1 MAFSFWRSPFRGAIK
16 AMRNAF
22 ASPIEKFDSKKAG
35 QIYKNGYQPM
45 YLSAGFIKPIVD
57 FTVGFVGTP
66 FVTKKD
72 GTTNEVMDAFNNRKS
87 SWMTSTRDAIVES
100 MVYVRFDF
108 QKSSPYSDKPEIT
121 VEILENERVLP
132 LIDNRGYIIGYRVES
147 DICYDSLDTS
157 KSYRMEEYIYADRIE
172 IKRFGAPLPLL
183 KEETI
188 QLRFGILTIV
198 PIINEPDKNKVGMSD
213 IEPLTPY
220 LSLYHNIMEQANQY
234 LHLHSEPKIK
244 LKIAD
249 YNKFIELNSQI
260 FNETEGTIDVGNGSV
275 FFVQKDDDVA
285 YISAA
290 SAMTDFTTLLQYTFY
305 NIVQASQTPEFLMGV
320 AIASSKASASE
331 QSIILDV
338 KTSRK
343 RTMFHEQYLILFKV
357 FSKIYSVVHTV
368 QLGTDE
374 VVLDWDNVQANS
386 SDVSGGIAPV
396 DGSSLPVIPSLKG
409 VG

>member
-1 MAFSFWRSPFRGAIK
+1 MGFWRTPFRGTIK
-16 AMRNAF
+16 AVRNAF
-22 ASPIEKFDSKKAG
+22 AKPVEKVDSKKG
-35 QIYKNGYQPM
+35 QGIYRNSEKQF
-45 YLSAGFIKPIVD
+45 YLSGGLVKTIVD
-57 FTVGFVGTP
+57 YTVGFVGTP
-66 FVTKKD
+66 FITKKD
-72 GTTNEVMDAFNNRKS
+72 GTTDQIMDAFNNRKS
-87 SWMTSTRDAIVES
+87 SLMGCIRDSVIES

-121 VEILENERVLP
+121 FEILENERVLP

-147 DICYDSLDTS
+147 DVCYDSLDTS
-157 KSYRMEEYIYADRIE
+157 KSYRMEEYIYSDKIL
-172 IKRFGAPLPLL
+172 IKRLGAPLPLA

-188 QLRFGILTIV
+188 LLRFGILPIV
-198 PIINEPDKNKVGMSD
+198 PIINEPDKNKIGLSD

-234 LHLHSEPKIK
+234 LYLHSEPKIK

-249 YNKFIELNSQI
+249 YNEFVKLNAQI
-260 FNETEGTIDVGNGSV
+260 FNETDGTIDVGNGSV

-290 SAMTDFTTLLQYTFY
+290 SAMTDFTTLLEYTFY
-305 NIVQASQTPEFLMGV
+305 NIVQTSQTPEFLMGV

-343 RTMFHEQYLILFKV
+343 RTMYHEQFLLLYRV
-357 FSKIYSVVHTV
+357 FSKVHSVIYTTQISDD
-368 QLGTDE
+368 TDII
-374 VVLDWDNVQANS
+374 LDWDNVEANS
-386 SDVSGGIAPV
+386 SDVSGNVPV
-396 DGSSLPVIPSLKG
+396 DTNVPVVPLKG
-409 VG
+409 VI